1 MLKSLTRIRNELQ
14 YYSEM
19 HLLVKQRKYMKKVI
33 KLEDFIDDMYLRSHI
48 PDGKSYKLIIQTDSK
63 FSNLID
69 EFFQFKYYLVSFL
82 CFFMCNHLKSLIIL
96 TIIT

>member
-1 MLKSLTRIRNELQ
+1 MDILSIFIKVHEDLLALLRSLTRVRNELP

-48 PDGKSYKLIIQTDSK
+48 PSGKSYKLIIQTDSK
-63 FSNLID
+63 FSNLVD
-69 EFFQFKYYLVSFL
+69 DFFQFKYYLV
-82 CFFMCNHLKSLIIL
+82 CLK
-96 TIIT
+96 